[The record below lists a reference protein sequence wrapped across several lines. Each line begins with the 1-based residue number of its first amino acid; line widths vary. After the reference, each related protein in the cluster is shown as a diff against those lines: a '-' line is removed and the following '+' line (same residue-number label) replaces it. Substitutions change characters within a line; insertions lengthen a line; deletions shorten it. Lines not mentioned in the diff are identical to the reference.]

1 MRKKG
6 SFIYIFLVI
15 FFIISISTIY
25 SAEGILSNSYKNMHI
40 KQIIWYIIGIIIMI
54 TIKKINKSYIYKIT
68 YFFYIILNILLL
80 GLLFF
85 GKYVNG
91 ARCWYNVFGFGFQ
104 PSEFMKIVLIILN
117 GSIVNSFNKKNK
129 SSIKDE
135 FKLIM
140 KLFIITLIR
149 SILTFLEPDT
159 GNVIIYFVIMFS
171 YLFISGINYKWF
183 IYFFLLLLIIIS
195 SILVLYYYFNNIF
208 TKIFGSSLSLRLER
222 ILSWKN
228 SSGYQ
233 LLNGLGSIG
242 AASLF
247 GYGFRNT
254 PLYFPEAGTDYIFAV
269 FASNY
274 GFIGSF
280 LLICIITIFDI
291 KLVNLALKK
300 HGCTKYIIIGLV
312 SMLLYQQLQNIGMT
326 LGLLP
331 ITGITLPFI
340 SYGGSSLIS
349 YFIVLGLCI

>member
-1 MRKKG
+1 MRKKS
-6 SFIYIFLVI
+6 SFIYIFLII

-25 SAEGILSNSYKNMHI
+25 SAEGILANSYKNLHI
-40 KQIIWYIIGIIIMI
+40 KQIIWYVVGIILMLL
-54 TIKKINKSYIYKIT
+54 IKKIGKSYIYRISF
-68 YFFYIILNILLL
+68 FFYIILNILLL

-91 ARCWYNVFGFGFQ
+91 ARCWYNILGFGFQ

-117 GSIVNSFNKKNK
+117 GSIVNNFNKKKN
-129 SSIKDE
+129 IMWKDE
-135 FKLIM
+135 LKLIVT
-140 KLFIITLIR
+140 LFIITLIP

-159 GNVIIYFVIMFS
+159 GNVIIYFVIMIS

-183 IYFFLLLLIIIS
+183 IYMSLMLLVFVSSFLI
-195 SILVLYYYFNNIF
+195 LYYSFNNIF
-208 TKIFGSSLSLRLER
+208 TKIFGSSFSLRLER

-274 GFIGSF
+274 GFIGSL
-280 LLICIITIFDI
+280 LLICIIAIFDI
-291 KLVNLALKK
+291 KLVNLAFKN
-300 HGCTKYIIIGLV
+300 HGCTKYVIIGLV
-312 SMLLYQQLQNIGMT
+312 SMLVYQQLQNIGMT

>member
-1 MRKKG
+1 
-6 SFIYIFLVI
+6 
-15 FFIISISTIY
+15 
-25 SAEGILSNSYKNMHI
+25 
-40 KQIIWYIIGIIIMI
+40 
-54 TIKKINKSYIYKIT
+54 
-68 YFFYIILNILLL
+68 
-80 GLLFF
+80 
-85 GKYVNG
+85 
-91 ARCWYNVFGFGFQ
+91 
-104 PSEFMKIVLIILN
+104 MKIVLIILN
-117 GSIVNSFNKKNK
+117 GSIVNNFNKKKN
-129 SSIKDE
+129 IVWKDE
-135 FKLIM
+135 LKLIVT
-140 KLFIITLIR
+140 LFIITLIP

-159 GNVIIYFVIMFS
+159 GNVIIYFVIMIS

-183 IYFFLLLLIIIS
+183 IYMSLILLVFVSSFLI
-195 SILVLYYYFNNIF
+195 LYYSFNNIF
-208 TKIFGSSLSLRLER
+208 TKIFGSSFSLRLER

-274 GFIGSF
+274 GFIGSL
-280 LLICIITIFDI
+280 LLICIIAIFDI
-291 KLVNLALKK
+291 KLVNLAFKK
-300 HGCTKYIIIGLV
+300 HGCTKYVIIGLV
-312 SMLLYQQLQNIGMT
+312 SMLVYQQLQNIGMT